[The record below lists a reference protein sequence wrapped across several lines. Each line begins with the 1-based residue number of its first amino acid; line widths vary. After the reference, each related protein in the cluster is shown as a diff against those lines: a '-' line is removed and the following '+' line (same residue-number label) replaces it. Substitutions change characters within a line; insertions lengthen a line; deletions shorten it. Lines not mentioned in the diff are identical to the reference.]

1 MSLRYRAALLTL
13 AALLIG
19 PLSGCSGGGQ
29 TDASTSS
36 ASTPTA
42 PTAPTTPTTP
52 PPPSQ
57 SSVNHAPTISGSP
70 LTTVMQGT
78 AYSFTPSASDADG
91 NPLTFTIAGK
101 PSWAT
106 FDTTSGKLSGTPSAA
121 DVGAYPNITIGVS
134 DGSATVSLAAFA
146 IQVVATS
153 TGTAT
158 VTWSAPTGNTDGSSL
173 SDLAGYRVYW
183 GTTQGNYTNSVSLNN
198 PGLTSYVI
206 DQLTPATW
214 YFVVTALNKS
224 GVESSY
230 SNVGSKAVH

>member
-1 MSLRYRAALLTL
+1 
-13 AALLIG
+13 
-19 PLSGCSGGGQ
+19 
-29 TDASTSS
+29 
-36 ASTPTA
+36 
-42 PTAPTTPTTP
+42 
-52 PPPSQ
+52 
-57 SSVNHAPTISGSP
+57 
-70 LTTVMQGT
+70 MQGA
-78 AYSFTPSASDADG
+78 AYSFTPAGSDADG

-101 PSWAT
+101 PAWAT

-121 DVGAYPNITIGVS
+121 DVGTYSNITISVS

-158 VTWSAPTGNTDGSSL
+158 VNWSAPTGNTDGSTL

-183 GTTQGNYTNSVSLNN
+183 GTTQGKYTNSVSLNN
-198 PGLTSYVI
+198 PGLTSYVV

-230 SNVGSKAVH
+230 SNVASKAVH